1 VVSTISQFDLHL
13 LSEGKHY
20 RSFDKLGAH
29 LRTVNGTTGV
39 HFAVWAP
46 NAEQVDVIG
55 DFNGWTM
62 GATPLQ
68 LRHDAGVWEGF
79 VPRVGAGSLYKYR
92 VVSRFNGY
100 VSERADPYGFG
111 AEIRPQ
117 TASEVV
123 DLDAYAWHDETW
135 MVHRGETNWR
145 AAPLSIYEV
154 HLGSWK
160 RSPEHGG
167 WLTYRALADELARY
181 VLEMGYTHVQLLPIT
196 EHPFDG
202 SWGYQTIG
210 YYAPTSRFGSPLDFM
225 SFVDTLHQAG
235 IGVLLD
241 WVPAHF
247 PSDGHGLAY
256 FDGTHL
262 YEHADP
268 RQGRH
273 PDWNTLVF
281 NYGRPEV
288 RNFLISNALFWLEKY
303 HIDGLRVDA
312 VASMLYLDYGRQA
325 GECIPNRFG
334 GHENLE
340 AIDFLR
346 ELNTVVYREHPSAIT
361 VAEESTAWLMVS
373 RPTYL
378 GGLGFSFKWNMG
390 WMHDMLDYMS
400 HDPVHRSYHHDRL
413 TFSLVYAFAE
423 NFVLPFS
430 HDEVVYGK
438 RSLVEKMP
446 GDDWQRFA
454 NVRLVC
460 GYQFGHPGKK
470 LQFMGCEFG
479 QRVEWNHDASLDWHL
494 LDQPLHAGL
503 RQWVRDLNQ
512 LYRRSTALHERDD
525 DQGGFEW
532 IDCNDH
538 QRSIVSFIRC
548 GRTSDDVLLFVFNF
562 TPVPR
567 HGERVGAPVG
577 GFWREVLN
585 SDALVY
591 GGSGLG
597 NAGGVQAVS
606 EPHHGRPYRLDITA
620 PALGVVIFHAAGS
633 ATQRS

>member
-1 VVSTISQFDLHL
+1 
-13 LSEGKHY
+13 
-20 RSFDKLGAH
+20 
-29 LRTVNGTTGV
+29 
-39 HFAVWAP
+39 
-46 NAEQVDVIG
+46 
-55 DFNGWTM
+55 
-62 GATPLQ
+62 
-68 LRHDAGVWEGF
+68 
-79 VPRVGAGSLYKYR
+79 
-92 VVSRFNGY
+92 
-100 VSERADPYGFG
+100 
-111 AEIRPQ
+111 
-117 TASEVV
+117 
-123 DLDAYAWHDETW
+123 
-135 MVHRGETNWR
+135 
-145 AAPLSIYEV
+145 
-154 HLGSWK
+154 
-160 RSPEHGG
+160 
-167 WLTYRALADELARY
+167 
-181 VLEMGYTHVQLLPIT
+181 
-196 EHPFDG
+196 
-202 SWGYQTIG
+202 
-210 YYAPTSRFGSPLDFM
+210 
-225 SFVDTLHQAG
+225 
-235 IGVLLD
+235 
-241 WVPAHF
+241 
-247 PSDGHGLAY
+247 
-256 FDGTHL
+256 
-262 YEHADP
+262 
-268 RQGRH
+268 
-273 PDWNTLVF
+273 
-281 NYGRPEV
+281 V

-312 VASMLYLDYGRQA
+312 VASMLYLDYGRRA
-325 GECIPNRFG
+325 GEWIPNRFG

-361 VAEESTAWLMVS
+361 VAEESTAWPMVS

-378 GGLGFSFKWNMG
+378 GGLGFGFKWNMG